1 MSAGVRRLA
10 GTVFDVVLGLVLIA
24 YASAGWGRGLFAT
37 AFAAAGFVAGGLL
50 GLWLWPGVLTEYLPM
65 FLPADAALWRPLV
78 LVVLVLFTA
87 ALGQSLLSRL
97 ALPATRSIRASGL
110 RVIDSALGSLLTL
123 VVAAVAAWV
132 AAGVL
137 ALAPMPA
144 LREAVSS
151 SKVLALI
158 DDAVPVRRG
167 EVLDRVLVAMDTYRF
182 PRVFTDGTRPDL
194 GAVDAPADAATEA
207 PGVQQAAA
215 SVYRI
220 DAIAP
225 RCGRTQEG
233 SGWALDHDL
242 VVTNAHVVA
251 GADDISIRAGE
262 ARRSAEVVAFD
273 PRRDLALLSVDGL
286 GAAPLPLGTDAS
298 RGDEVVMAGYPLGG
312 AFTTESGRVGLRMA
326 ARGADIY
333 GQGNVVRDIYAV
345 RGVVQPGNSGG
356 PALAS
361 DGSVVGVVF
370 ARAIDDSDI
379 AYVLTLDELNGM
391 LMERPAPG
399 PDGTTACAA

>member
-1 MSAGVRRLA
+1 MT
-10 GTVFDVVLGLVLIA
+10 GTVLDMVLGLLLIA
-24 YASAGWGRGLFAT
+24 YAAAGWGRGLFAT

-50 GLWLWPGVLTEYLPM
+50 GLWLWPGLLTEYLPR
-65 FLPADAALWRPLV
+65 FLPADATLWRPLL
-78 LVVLVLFTA
+78 LVILVLFTA
-87 ALGQSLLSRL
+87 ALGQSLVSRL
-97 ALPATRSIRASGL
+97 ASPATRSIRASGL
-110 RVIDSALGSLLTL
+110 RVVDSALGSLLTL
-123 VVAAVAAWV
+123 LVAAVVAWV
-132 AAGVL
+132 VAGVL
-137 ALAPMPA
+137 ALAPLPA

-151 SKVLALI
+151 SRVLALI
-158 DDAVPVRRG
+158 DDAVPARRG
-167 EVLDRVLVAMDTYRF
+167 EVLDRVLVAMDTHRF

-194 GAVDAPADAATEA
+194 GALDAPADAAADTPA
-207 PGVQQAAA
+207 VQQAAA

-233 SGWALDHDL
+233 SGWALDDDL

-251 GADDISIRAGE
+251 GADDISIRTGGV
-262 ARRSAEVVAFD
+262 RRPAEVVAFD
-273 PRRDLALLSVDGL
+273 PRRDLALLSVVGL
-286 GAAPLPLGTDAS
+286 GAAPLPLGSDAS

-312 AFTTESGRVGLRMA
+312 AFTAESGRVGMRLA

-333 GQGNVVRDIYAV
+333 GNGTVVRDIYAV

-356 PALAS
+356 PALAG

-370 ARAIDDSDI
+370 ARAVDDSDI

-391 LMERPAPG
+391 LMERAAPG
-399 PDGTTACAA
+399 PDGATACAA